1 MEDHEKELKDM
12 ETPELVEHLYG
23 GLFSLFADDEEYADL
38 LQLSAALG
46 LKRFAE
52 ERLAGL
58 PQEELLGMFEHGEDL
73 VDEFI
78 AFAADEGLV
87 EEDEED
93 EED

>member
-1 MEDHEKELKDM
+1 MADQEMKLEDM
-12 ETPELVEHLYG
+12 ETSELVENLYG
-23 GLFSLFADDEEYADL
+23 GLFSLFADEEEYSDL

-58 PQEELLGMFEHGEDL
+58 PREELLGMFEHGEDV

-78 AFAADEGLV
+78 AFAVDEGLV
-87 EEDEED
+87 DEEEDD
-93 EED
+93 

>member
-1 MEDHEKELKDM
+1 MEDQEKKLEDM
-12 ETPELVEHLYG
+12 ETSELVEHLYG
-23 GLFSLFADDEEYADL
+23 GLFGLFADDEEYADL

-58 PQEELLGMFEHGEDL
+58 PREELLGMFEHGEEV

-78 AFAADEGLV
+78 AFASDEGLV
-87 EEDEED
+87 EENDD
-93 EED
+93 

>member
-1 MEDHEKELKDM
+1 MEDHDKELKDM
-12 ETPELVEHLYG
+12 ETSELVEHLYG
-23 GLFSLFADDEEYADL
+23 GLFGLFADDEEYADL

-58 PQEELLGMFEHGEDL
+58 PREELLGMFEHGEDV

-87 EEDEED
+87 EEEEAD
-93 EED
+93 